1 MRFTVQRDALAEAV
15 TWVARAL
22 PSRPVVPVL
31 AGLLLRAERED
42 QSQPGSNG
50 PGWLTASCFDYEVS
64 ARMRVRAEVA
74 EQGVFLVPGRLLV
87 EIVRSLPAHPVE
99 FGDDPDGISVTCG
112 EVSFAVASLPSAE
125 YPELP
130 ELPQLA
136 GTADG
141 GVLATAIGQVTPAAS
156 RDDTLPMLTAVNVEL
171 DGATMTLAA
180 TDRYRLAVRE
190 LGWDP
195 APGFGD
201 AGRVSLLV
209 PARTLSDAAKMMSA
223 GTEVAIMLRPGGDR
237 AGVGSGGGGGA
248 GAAEAMIGFDAGE
261 RRLTAR
267 LLAGEFVRYRSRFP
281 EQFGCTADL
290 PAEAF
295 AEAVRRVALVAERGT
310 PVQLTFAPGRVT
322 VGAATQGQARARE
335 TVPADF
341 AGDEPMIAFSPHY
354 LLDGVIAATA
364 TAPATPAA
372 APATP
377 ATAPATPATA
387 PATPAAAG
395 VVPLGEPPAG
405 PAERGPVGAGVRL
418 WFTSPSKPAVITR
431 QPDQDAAGARA
442 AEGAFRYLV
451 VPQRVQLS
459 ARLRAQGRSVRRL
472 PAGRDHRADRRSA
485 MPGEQQGG
493 EQPDQHGQDQQREGG
508 ELARPVGGRRSVLRI
523 AVAIARARP
532 LLPAGLES
540 GPGRTHGRA
549 AHPRVPV
556 ARPAVAG
563 RGGRHPW
570 PGGHSRRRGLAGEP
584 GEPGQ
589 PSRPGQIGHD
599 PRELTERLRREHR
612 LEALVQFLD
621 GQPPSREVLAE
632 IRRRRVAFRVPDAHH
647 MRTSWPERVAAT
659 REGSVITHRHRPFR
673 VRSEVRSPPR

>member
-22 PSRPVVPVL
+22 PTRPVVPVL
-31 AGLLLRAERED
+31 AGLLLRAEPED
-42 QSQPGSNG
+42 QNQLGSNG

-74 EQGVFLVPGRLLV
+74 EPGVFLVPGRLLV
-87 EIVRSLPAHPVE
+87 EIVRSLPAQPVE

-112 EVSFAVASLPSAE
+112 EASFAVASLPSAE

-141 GVLATAIGQVTPAAS
+141 GVLAAAIGQVTPAAS

-171 DGATMTLAA
+171 AGETMTLAA

-190 LGWDP
+190 LGWNP

-223 GTEVAIMLRPGGDR
+223 GTEVAIMLRPDGDR
-237 AGVGSGGGGGA
+237 AGSGG

-267 LLAGEFVRYRSRFP
+267 LLAGEFIRYRSRFP
-281 EQFGCTADL
+281 DEFGCTADL

-335 TVPADF
+335 SVPADF
-341 AGDEPMIAFSPHY
+341 VGDEPVIAFSPHY

-364 TAPATPAA
+364 AAAATPAVSA
-372 APATP
+372 SPSTP
-377 ATAPATPATA
+377 GASTPGPSASGASTSDPSASGASTSGRSSATA
-387 PATPAAAG
+387 
-395 VVPLGEPPAG
+395 PAG
-405 PAERGPVGAGVRL
+405 PAERGTASGRVRL

-431 QPDQDAAGARA
+431 QPDQDADDSKGAEA
-442 AEGAFRYLV
+442 DFRYLV

-459 ARLRAQGRSVRRL
+459 
-472 PAGRDHRADRRSA
+472 P
-485 MPGEQQGG
+485 
-493 EQPDQHGQDQQREGG
+493 
-508 ELARPVGGRRSVLRI
+508 
-523 AVAIARARP
+523 
-532 LLPAGLES
+532 
-540 GPGRTHGRA
+540 
-549 AHPRVPV
+549 
-556 ARPAVAG
+556 
-563 RGGRHPW
+563 
-570 PGGHSRRRGLAGEP
+570 
-584 GEPGQ
+584 
-589 PSRPGQIGHD
+589 
-599 PRELTERLRREHR
+599 
-612 LEALVQFLD
+612 
-621 GQPPSREVLAE
+621 
-632 IRRRRVAFRVPDAHH
+632 
-647 MRTSWPERVAAT
+647 
-659 REGSVITHRHRPFR
+659 
-673 VRSEVRSPPR
+673 

>member
-22 PSRPVVPVL
+22 PTRPVVPVL
-31 AGLLLRAERED
+31 AGLLLRAERDD
-42 QSQPGSNG
+42 QNQSGSNG

-74 EQGVFLVPGRLLV
+74 EPGVFLVPGRLLV
-87 EIVRSLPAHPVE
+87 EIVRSLPAQPVE
-99 FGDDPDGISVTCG
+99 FGEDPDGISVTCG
-112 EVSFAVASLPSAE
+112 EASFAVASLPSAE

-141 GVLATAIGQVTPAAS
+141 GVLAAAIGQVTPAAS

-171 DGATMTLAA
+171 AGETMTLAA

-190 LGWDP
+190 LGWNP
-195 APGFGD
+195 APGFGG

-223 GTEVAIMLRPGGDR
+223 GTEVAIMLRPDGDR
-237 AGVGSGGGGGA
+237 AGGGTSAAGS

-281 EQFGCTADL
+281 DEFGCTADL

-335 TVPADF
+335 TVPADY
-341 AGDEPMIAFSPHY
+341 AGDEPVIAFSPHY

-364 TAPATPAA
+364 TAPVTPAA
-372 APATP
+372 AAGSS
-377 ATAPATPATA
+377 
-387 PATPAAAG
+387 AAA
-395 VVPLGEPPAG
+395 PAG
-405 PAERGPVGAGVRL
+405 PAERGTAGGRVRL

-431 QPDQDAAGARA
+431 QPDQDADDRKGAEA
-442 AEGAFRYLV
+442 DFRYLV
-451 VPQRVQLS
+451 VPQRVQLAALS
-459 ARLRAQGRSVRRL
+459 YRPGGIIGPTAGAPCRANSRAVNSQISMARISSDRAANL
-472 PAGRDHRADRRSA
+472 PARSA
-485 MPGEQQGG
+485 G
-493 EQPDQHGQDQQREGG
+493 D
-508 ELARPVGGRRSVLRI
+508 GRY
-523 AVAIARARP
+523 
-532 LLPAGLES
+532 
-540 GPGRTHGRA
+540 
-549 AHPRVPV
+549 
-556 ARPAVAG
+556 
-563 RGGRHPW
+563 
-570 PGGHSRRRGLAGEP
+570 
-584 GEPGQ
+584 
-589 PSRPGQIGHD
+589 
-599 PRELTERLRREHR
+599 
-612 LEALVQFLD
+612 
-621 GQPPSREVLAE
+621 
-632 IRRRRVAFRVPDAHH
+632 
-647 MRTSWPERVAAT
+647 RTS
-659 REGSVITHRHRPFR
+659 R
-673 VRSEVRSPPR
+673 VR